1 MPIIDR
7 EGRTGRVEL
16 FLLILAA
23 AILLKLLR
31 AVLRLSRP
39 SDKKIRR
46 GLKRKEEL
54 PPPDSPARWL
64 GAGEKASFRGFSL
77 PGFVYY
83 GGRLLDSSGKNDP
96 CLINPH
102 LEVSEAEGGQ
112 PVPLKNISYSEL
124 SPRQR
129 FSYLAWLSDDMEDP
143 GCEPWCVLLFLF
155 GLERRLFVDGP
166 RGRVSPEERKS
177 IVLEVLRLLQI
188 YGEISLLKGY
198 FLNLLAME
206 WAVFDNGSEF
216 PWYLDFPGIRG
227 KEIFPAIAARLADHG
242 LPLPGET
249 ALQWLIDRPE
259 ACLPTATRSHPELFR
274 QVFLLRYSQR
284 HEKGIPLHPGRTPL
298 ILEYRGANPSLGGRM
313 KIRVSNL
320 PNPFVIRTPLQKIAA
335 LGEECGEELEPYS
348 RKLLELQDGESPAPR
363 TLLSPDLLP
372 ILPEGEA
379 IRREL
384 LNLCASGPAL
394 VRLRLL
400 EMILAD
406 EPPQENGGGFCG
418 LRTKA
423 AALGFGIFPETEG
436 VALALSD
443 DPVIVLYEGTILE
456 DPSKEYLLLAA
467 LLHLGALAAQAL
479 GSVSSAK
486 EEVFRSLIIG
496 DEKLSEEEKTSLSAL
511 LLWSFRTPRSARQI
525 RGVLKDFT
533 EEGKNALARVL
544 LTVAGADGTPGRE
557 EIIQLEKLWAY
568 LVLERK
574 NLSEV
579 RAAFSFGSDHS
590 GEREK
595 KASAVQVLERE
606 RILLRKECP
615 GKIQKILAGTYEN
628 KGGETLVETN
638 MIEDREDLF
647 PDCEYS
653 GKAAQTEKT
662 EKFID
667 RDR

>member
-7 EGRTGRVEL
+7 EGRTCGVEL
-16 FLLILAA
+16 FLLLLAA
-23 AILLKLLR
+23 AIILKLLR

-46 GLKRKEEL
+46 GLKRKEDL
-54 PPPDSPARWL
+54 PPPDAQARWL
-64 GAGEKASFRGFSL
+64 GAGETASFRGFSL
-77 PGFVYY
+77 PGFIYY

-102 LEVSEAEGGQ
+102 LEVSEAEDGQ
-112 PVPLKNISYSEL
+112 PGPLKNISYSEL

-129 FSYLAWLSDDMEDP
+129 FSYLAWLADDREDP
-143 GCEPWCVLLFLF
+143 DCELWCVLLFLF
-155 GLERRLFVDGP
+155 GLERRLFVDGS

-188 YGEISLLKGY
+188 YGENSFIRGY

-227 KEIFPAIAARLADHG
+227 KEIFPAIAARLADRG

-249 ALQWLIDRPE
+249 ALLWLIDRPE
-259 ACLPTATRSHPELFR
+259 ARLPTAARNHPELFR
-274 QVFLLRYSQR
+274 QLFLLRYSQR

-320 PNPFVIRTPLQKIAA
+320 QNPFVIRTPLQKIAA
-335 LGEECGEELEPYS
+335 LGEQCGEELGPYS
-348 RKLLELQDGESPAPR
+348 SKLLELQDGDSSAPR
-363 TLLSPDLLP
+363 TLLPPDLLP
-372 ILPEGEA
+372 FLPEGEA

-384 LNLCASGPAL
+384 LNLCASSPAL

-406 EPPQENGGGFCG
+406 EPPQETGGGFCG
-418 LRTKA
+418 LRRKA
-423 AALGFGIFPETEG
+423 ASLGFGIFPETEG
-436 VALALSD
+436 AALALSE
-443 DPVIVLYEGTILE
+443 DPFVVLYEGTALE
-456 DPSKEYLLLAA
+456 DPSEEYLLLAA

-479 GSVSSAK
+479 GNVSSAK
-486 EEVFRSLIIG
+486 EEVFRSLIMG
-496 DEKLSEEEKTSLSAL
+496 DEKLSEEEKTPLSAL

-533 EEGKNALARVL
+533 EEGKDALARIL

-557 EIIQLEKLWAY
+557 EIIQLQKLFNY
-568 LVLERK
+568 LGL
-574 NLSEV
+574 
-579 RAAFSFGSDHS
+579 
-590 GEREK
+590 EK
-595 KASAVQVLERE
+595 KRLSSEAVFLALAAEPAGKEEGGEPSPRPIDRE
-606 RILLRKECP
+606 LILLHQEKT
-615 GKIQKILAGTYEN
+615 GQVQKILAGIGFRNEN
-628 KGGETLVETN
+628 
-638 MIEDREDLF
+638 
-647 PDCEYS
+647 PPP
-653 GKAAQTEKT
+653 TEQGL
-662 EKFID
+662 
-667 RDR
+667 